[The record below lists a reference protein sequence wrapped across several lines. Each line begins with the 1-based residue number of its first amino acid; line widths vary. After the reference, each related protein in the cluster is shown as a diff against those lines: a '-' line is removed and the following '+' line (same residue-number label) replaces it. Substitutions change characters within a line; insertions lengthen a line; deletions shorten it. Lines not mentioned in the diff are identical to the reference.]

1 MLDKKIVSLV
11 GAVGGANLLVT
22 LLTAFLVTG
31 GVAGPTG
38 PVGPAGSPGVDGSI
52 GLPGSNG
59 TDGETPYIGSNG
71 NWWIGSSDTGVSAEA
86 VTLNEEESFIV
97 EPYDLLEDS
106 ITPTELQSMNMD
118 TVWDDILSD
127 TYTPVSTEAE
137 LAAMVRGGKY
147 ILANDITLTTPWTPL
162 GYNDDPFYI
171 MLNGNGK
178 TISGLVING
187 DEVSQSPVG
196 FFSTLGESIVFDLTF
211 ESPQVNKPQVLT
223 QGGVLAGQIE
233 IAYLKNITIEG
244 GEINGVKEVGMLAG
258 RIWNSEVQGI
268 RLTDNTITAISYAGA
283 LAYDVTESLVHDVV
297 VSNLTYEPNFDA
309 AYSISLFDYQSSIG
323 GLIGYAQNVEL
334 VDITVTDSTLD
345 FINGSY
351 TNGYQYNVFR
361 IGGVVGRTSGNSS
374 YDSDFIRLHNIL
386 VDNTTIM
393 GQELGGIIGF
403 LEEGAIILSDTKVL
417 STQVYS
423 GQLNDDTDTVDLS
436 NLTPMNY
443 QRLSNEAGGL
453 IGVIDSSGVLIM
465 DAYVEATITG
475 TSDIGGFIGEY
486 SGDDNNYEFVY
497 IKNSVSNSSI
507 FIDNSTGGGF
517 AGYLG
522 NIAYVVIEN
531 SANLS
536 NLQSFYDGSYAS
548 ELGGFVGS
556 LYEIDQFAL
565 FSNSYNAGNV
575 VGDYQIGGL
584 VGYNEVEGF
593 DDYDLE
599 DGGLILY
606 NVYNSGDVYGDEDVG
621 GFIGHQYDQNNVF
634 KIYNSLQAGMLY
646 EADGSTPDFSSN
658 EHGAF
663 MGDNTSSN
671 SAILTSNAF
680 YLELVG
686 NNETLIPTV
695 ADDNSSTI
703 HRHVNGSSLPLT
715 GFVTLLTSGST
726 GGMVFNPLTNLDA
739 FTNVNAFYFN
749 GIWNFDEAW
758 TFDFTQDGLPTLIHS
773 YRQPD

>member
-1 MLDKKIVSLV
+1 MFEKKILSLV
-11 GAVGGANLLVT
+11 GAVGGTNLLVT

-31 GVAGPTG
+31 GVAGPI
-38 PVGPAGSPGVDGSI
+38 GPAGSPGVDGSI
-52 GLPGSNG
+52 GLPGSDG

-97 EPYDLLEDS
+97 EPFDLLEDS
-106 ITPTELQSMNMD
+106 ITPTELQSLNMD

-162 GYNDDPFYI
+162 GYNDDPFSI
-171 MLNGNGK
+171 QLNGNGK

-187 DEVSQSPVG
+187 DAVSLSSVG
-196 FFSTLGESIVFDLTF
+196 FFSRLEESIVFDLTF
-211 ESPQVNKPQVLT
+211 EAPEVNKPQVYT
-223 QGGVLAGQIE
+223 QAGVLAGQISLT
-233 IAYLKNITIEG
+233 YLKNITIEG
-244 GEINGVKEVGMLAG
+244 GEVNGVKEAGMLAG

-283 LAYDVTESLVHDVV
+283 LAYNVTASLVHDVIV
-297 VSNLTYEPNFDA
+297 TNLTYEPNFDA
-309 AYSISLFDYQSSIG
+309 AYAIGFFDFLSDVG
-323 GLIGYAQNVEL
+323 GLIGYAENVEL
-334 VDITVTDSTLD
+334 ADITITDSTLD

-351 TNGYQYNVFR
+351 PTGHKYRVYS
-361 IGGVVGRTSGNSS
+361 IGGVVGRMSGDGSYNSN
-374 YDSDFIRLHNIL
+374 FLRLHNIL
-386 VDNTTIM
+386 VNNTTIM
-393 GQELGGIIGF
+393 GQVVGGIIGS
-403 LEEGAIILSDTKVL
+403 LEDGSIILSDTKVL
-417 STQVYS
+417 SSDVYS
-423 GQLNDDTDTVDLS
+423 GDISDETDTVDLS
-436 NLTPMNY
+436 NLTASNY
-443 QRLSNEAGGL
+443 QRLSGQAGGL
-453 IGVIDSSGVLIM
+453 IGDVESSGVLIV
-465 DAYVEATITG
+465 DAYVEANI
-475 TSDIGGFIGEY
+475 
-486 SGDDNNYEFVY
+486 SGDSSVGGYIGDFSGDYNSYEFLY
-497 IKNSVSNSSI
+497 IKNSVSDSSI
-507 FIDNSTGGGF
+507 FVSGSEGGGF
-517 AGYLG
+517 AGYLT
-522 NIAYVVIEN
+522 NLAYVVIEN

-536 NLQSFYDGSYAS
+536 NVQSFYDGNYAN

-556 LYEIDQFAL
+556 LYEIDRFVL

-575 VGDYQIGGL
+575 VGEYQIGGL

-593 DDYDLE
+593 NDYDLE

-621 GFIGHQYDQNNVF
+621 GFIGQQYDQDNVF

-663 MGDNTSSN
+663 VGENTSSN

-680 YLELVG
+680 YLELTG

-695 ADDNSSTI
+695 ANDNSSSI
-703 HRHVNGSSLPLT
+703 HRDVNGSSLPLT

-726 GGMVFNPLTNLDA
+726 GGTVFNPLTNLDA
-739 FTNVNAFYFN
+739 FTNASAFYFD